1 MLKGCRF
8 TYQLT
13 IKQNTMATIKLVQ
26 AINNYINDAKYEFE
40 QGQIKEGNHFLN
52 VVKQLLIDNKDTN
65 TEVTFEY
72 LNNISLMVSNWK

>member
-1 MLKGCRF
+1 
-8 TYQLT
+8 
-13 IKQNTMATIKLVQ
+13 MATIKLVQ